1 MSPAV
6 FLPIL
11 LVLLAGGMIALQ
23 APTNAIL
30 ARAGGSP
37 VLAALISFAV
47 GTVTLLLVW
56 LASGNRP
63 RVGAF
68 GGLPPY
74 AWLGGAYGAL
84 YVAVAAYAAPRLGLA
99 ALITIVIAG
108 QIAMALLLDH
118 FGALGLPR
126 EPINL
131 GRIANVVEQE
141 QFDRLGKQ
149 GIGGKIH
156 KFMTPSLGRQDAGAP
171 GQRSELP
178 ADTTLGQPRRASPSV
193 HRDATAC
200 PRGV

>member
-74 AWLGGAYGAL
+74 A
-84 YVAVAAYAAPRLGLA
+84 
-99 ALITIVIAG
+99 
-108 QIAMALLLDH
+108 
-118 FGALGLPR
+118 
-126 EPINL
+126 
-131 GRIANVVEQE
+131 
-141 QFDRLGKQ
+141 
-149 GIGGKIH
+149 
-156 KFMTPSLGRQDAGAP
+156 
-171 GQRSELP
+171 
-178 ADTTLGQPRRASPSV
+178 
-193 HRDATAC
+193 
-200 PRGV
+200 

>member
-1 MSPAV
+1 MNPAAL
-6 FLPIL
+6 LPLL

-47 GTVTLLLVW
+47 GTLTLLLVW

-63 RVGAF
+63 RGGAF
-68 GGLPPY
+68 SGLPPY

-99 ALITIVIAG
+99 ALITIGIAG
-108 QIAMALLLDH
+108 QIGMALLLDH

-131 GRIANVVEQE
+131 GRV
-141 QFDRLGKQ
+141 
-149 GIGGKIH
+149 
-156 KFMTPSLGRQDAGAP
+156 AGAALVFA
-171 GQRSELP
+171 GVVLVRRS
-178 ADTTLGQPRRASPSV
+178 
-193 HRDATAC
+193 
-200 PRGV
+200 